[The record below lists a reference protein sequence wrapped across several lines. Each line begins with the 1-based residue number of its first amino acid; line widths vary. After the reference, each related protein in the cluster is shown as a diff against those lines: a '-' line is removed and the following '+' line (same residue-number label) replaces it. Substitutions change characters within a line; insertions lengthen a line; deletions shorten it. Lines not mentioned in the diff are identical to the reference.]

1 MISTIETVFEEIL
14 DYLAPVAE
22 LLLDPDV
29 SEIMINPNLRVF
41 EERRGKKS
49 EIRNVKLDR
58 KNVDAIARR
67 IARSNDEE
75 LSDTHDIIKARLHD
89 GSRVTIVG
97 PPATPAIAMTVRK
110 FQHHFFTVEELIA
123 CGTLAPELW
132 SLLQRI
138 IDNRQTLLLSGGTS
152 SGKTTFLNSLVR
164 FIPDDQRIVLI
175 EKPSEIQIDHPNVF
189 PMEASKV
196 NSMRELVQASMRLSP
211 DRIIVGEVAGEEA
224 LDMLQAMN
232 SGHEGS
238 FSTIHANSAAQ
249 ALSKLTNYALRGWS
263 EKSTVV
269 YLPLR
274 REIADCI
281 HYVVQLKRMRD
292 GSRVA
297 TELIKIHGYNVDKD
311 EFRTETLFSV
321 DSDERGETKQQ

>member
-14 DYLAPVAE
+14 DYLAPIAE

-29 SEIMINPNLRVF
+29 SEIIINPNLRVF

-89 GSRVTIVG
+89 GSRVTIIG
-97 PPATPAIAMTVRK
+97 PPATPATGLTVRK
-110 FQHHFFTVEELIA
+110 FQHQFFTVEELIA

-138 IDNRQTLLLSGGTS
+138 IDDRQTLLLSGGTS
-152 SGKTTFLNSLVR
+152 SGKTTFLNALVR

-175 EKPSEIQIDHPNVF
+175 EKPSESQIDHPNVF

-211 DRIIVGEVAGEEA
+211 DRIIVGEVAGDEA

-238 FSTIHANSAAQ
+238 FTTIHANSAAQ
-249 ALSKLTNYALRGWS
+249 ALSKLTNYALRGGS

-281 HYVVQLKRMRD
+281 HYVVQLKRMRE

-311 EFRTETLFSV
+311 EFLTETLFSV
-321 DSDERGETKQQ
+321 DSNQRGETKQ